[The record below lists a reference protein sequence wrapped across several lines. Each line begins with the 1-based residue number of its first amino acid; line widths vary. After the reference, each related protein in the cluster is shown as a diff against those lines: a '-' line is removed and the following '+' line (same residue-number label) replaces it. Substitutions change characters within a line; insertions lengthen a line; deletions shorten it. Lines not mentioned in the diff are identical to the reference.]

1 MFTFSCYWLRRQF
14 LTADTKKRLLHFL
27 VEFLSQNYNKFTN
40 DCGISEFTW
49 VILSATIIYTTIKW
63 LQPFAFKHKPQT
75 FSRVVYVPE
84 HDVLL
89 FETGPLRCKNMLIR
103 MRNPTVQLHW
113 HILIW
118 TACCNTCWLKACVV
132 NWSWRIWEWL
142 LMGYNADHTHLSS
155 NMSHDLYSLL
165 WFTYECLLVV
175 AVGRILFILK

>member
-1 MFTFSCYWLRRQF
+1 MDLQLTVDKKSWQITKRPQQKNKGEIIVFVLLWRMSIPWRFSSIDY
-14 LTADTKKRLLHFL
+14 
-27 VEFLSQNYNKFTN
+27 
-40 DCGISEFTW
+40 
-49 VILSATIIYTTIKW
+49 TIISAPNIAMLDIIMAAW
-63 LQPFAFKHKPQT
+63 NST
-75 FSRVVYVPE
+75 FRS
-84 HDVLL
+84 
-89 FETGPLRCKNMLIR
+89 CK
-103 MRNPTVQLHW
+103 HW

-118 TACCNTCWLKACVV
+118 TACCNTCWLKACVA